1 LKGTCRRD
9 DEMDEEYDGVLED
22 DESEKKDVMQKKKIK
37 DRTEERHNDSLQ
49 S

>member
-1 LKGTCRRD
+1 
-9 DEMDEEYDGVLED
+9 MDEEYDGVLED